1 MNNRSVDDVDD
12 TMDDIRDQMDV
23 ANSISEAISTPL
35 GNEMFDE
42 DALDQELADL
52 EDENIDEMLTGG
64 GNKMPSVPQT
74 SLPQK
79 QQVEDEEDEFAALE
93 KEMN

>member
-52 EDENIDEMLTGG
+52 EDENIDEMING

-93 KEMN
+93 KEMNF